1 MGLHRN
7 GARTMLDLMARACRL
22 SRLPGF
28 RIGLNTILG
37 TENATTFMGLWEP
50 LCLFIDG
57 LVALDN
63 FYNQKDAADTDD
75 TGEDFTPGA

>member
-1 MGLHRN
+1 MGVHRN
-7 GARTMLDLMARACRL
+7 GARTMLFLMARACKL

-28 RIGLNTILG
+28 LIGLNQILG
-37 TENATTFMGLWEP
+37 TANAATFMGLWEP

-63 FYNQKDAADTDD
+63 FYNQKDAADDD
-75 TGEDFTPGA
+75 STGEDATPGA